1 MSIEREEGFKDL
13 NVLKKKLKGN
23 FDGLVS
29 SLHTK
34 KSFSEWHLWLQM
46 PPHWGEGFDGSLKWM
61 PETSF
66 LRWPDDGVCGRDSV
80 TLCLSEGLKSL
91 NKKTPKKPST
101 VFECVVDV
109 WVEFPRAVFK
119 MDALTSK
126 KEYPWSSAWF
136 LLCVRRFI
144 TSRGFSLWLGR
155 HNNIFSFLAF

>member
-23 FDGLVS
+23 FDSLVS

-34 KSFSEWHLWLQM
+34 KSFSEWHLWLQTS
-46 PPHWGEGFDGSLKWM
+46 PHWGEGFDGSLKWM
-61 PETSF
+61 PEISF
-66 LRWPDDGVCGRDSV
+66 LRWSDGGVCGRDSV

-91 NKKTPKKPST
+91 NKKTLHCLWMRCWCLS
-101 VFECVVDV
+101 
-109 WVEFPRAVFK
+109 WIPRAVFK

-155 HNNIFSFLAF
+155 HNNLFSFLAF